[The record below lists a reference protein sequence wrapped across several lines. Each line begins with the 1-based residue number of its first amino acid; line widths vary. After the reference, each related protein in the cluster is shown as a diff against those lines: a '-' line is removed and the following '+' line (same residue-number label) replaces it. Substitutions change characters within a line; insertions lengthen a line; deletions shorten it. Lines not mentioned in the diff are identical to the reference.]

1 MCPHGLQ
8 DRRHLTGSPSGTLSP
23 HGLQQGGRRHKPSSS
38 EGNPTMAPSRYVT
51 PHVAFSRDITSKWT
65 SSRDITSTW
74 PPASCKE
81 TPRARDQGT

>member
-1 MCPHGLQ
+1 MVSRIDVTSQGPHQGHYL
-8 DRRHLTGSPSGTLSP
+8 HMGSSREVADTSP
-23 HGLQQGGRRHKPSSS
+23 PAVRSTP
-38 EGNPTMAPSRYVT
+38 PWPPSRYVT